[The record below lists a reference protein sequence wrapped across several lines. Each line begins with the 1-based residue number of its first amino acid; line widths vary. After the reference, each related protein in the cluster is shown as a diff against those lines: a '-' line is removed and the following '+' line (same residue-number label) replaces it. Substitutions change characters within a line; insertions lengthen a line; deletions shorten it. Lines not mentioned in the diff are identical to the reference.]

1 MKFDKEIKKITEFK
15 IALQKYIDY
24 SDHPNNYTSDTIHID
39 FSENTID
46 EQSLKKRL
54 NTLLGEIGNYDVP
67 RSHNEIHEYS
77 LVFSNLF
84 REPLFDLRHHI
95 NHLEQVI
102 AHYQYHQ
109 NEFKRKR
116 LNPIY
121 WIGEFIRIPFHIIS
135 LAGFDINKIEF
146 SMFGK
151 VWKLIIYSI
160 FFLAALATILGT
172 LILTLEHCDIHIS
185 DIF

>member
-1 MKFDKEIKKITEFK
+1 MKFEKEIKKITEFK
-15 IALQKYIDY
+15 IALQKDIDY

-46 EQSLKKRL
+46 EQSLKKDL
-54 NTLLGEIGNYDVP
+54 NTLIGQIENYDVP
-67 RSHNEIHEYS
+67 SRPNKRPKYVLSFQGIFHECLY
-77 LVFSNLF
+77 
-84 REPLFDLRHHI
+84 DLRHHI
-95 NHLEQVI
+95 DYLEQVI
-102 AHYQYHQ
+102 AHYQHHQ

-172 LILTLEHCDIHIS
+172 LILTL
-185 DIF
+185 